1 MSDQNEGPGT
11 SDVALLYRRPLWGD
25 WAFWVAL
32 IAFGVG
38 VAQEVSTNY
47 TNPLTDE
54 VEIAGNELAFAID
67 ATLHAG
73 YYVLIL
79 SVVPALIRRLLR
91 RRRTDPVWIRRD
103 GSSAS
108 KVSQQQDASASTWTL
123 GYGWSPSDLAA
134 VATRLIEEKIP
145 HSWEGVRLF
154 APQRFENQIENL
166 LDEVERVV
174 GPRTDVPDA
183 HTDEL
188 ESADPGAPTSGLVVE
203 RPARRRRRWLW
214 ILAIAST
221 VIVSVVAA
229 DWYLRTRELES
240 LLDAAVA
247 SESALEEAND
257 ELSEAVERMGQDDYW
272 SDRERADLE
281 SLAAANLVDVLDST
295 DQVASVS
302 ILPWHRKQSAA
313 KSAYLAHAHAWEDFW
328 RDASDGEWWG
338 HGPEISATFRIAHRR
353 VRAAMPWGFD
363 DDRIE
368 RIFAD

>member
-11 SDVALLYRRPLWGD
+11 SDVALLYRRPLWSD

-32 IAFGVG
+32 VAFGIG

-47 TNPLTDE
+47 TNPFTGE
-54 VEIAGNELAFAID
+54 VEIVGNELAFAFD
-67 ATLHAG
+67 ATLHG
-73 YYVLIL
+73 GFYVLIL
-79 SVVPALIRRLLR
+79 SVVPALIRRSLR
-91 RRRTDPVWIRRD
+91 RRRTDPG

-123 GYGWSPSDLAA
+123 DEGWSPSDLAA

-154 APQRFENQIENL
+154 APQRFENQIESL
-166 LDEVERVV
+166 LDEVERVI
-174 GPRTDVPDA
+174 GPRTDV

-188 ESADPGAPTSGLVVE
+188 ESTGGGAPTSGLVVE

-229 DWYLRTRELES
+229 DWFLRTRELES
-240 LLDAAVA
+240 LLDAVVV
-247 SESALEEAND
+247 SESALEDASD
-257 ELSEAVERMGQDDYW
+257 EISKALERMYRDSYFSED
-272 SDRERADLE
+272 ERKELRT
-281 SLAAANLVDVLDST
+281 LAAGNLADVLDAT

-313 KSAYLAHAHAWEDFW
+313 KSAFLAYAQAWEDRW
-328 RDASDGEWWG
+328 RDVSIDEVKLGEASPD
-338 HGPEISATFRIAHRR
+338 ISATFRIAHRR
-353 VRAAMPWGFD
+353 MRAAMTWGFND
-363 DDRIE
+363 GRVE
-368 RIFAD
+368 RIFRD